1 MAGKVFPE
9 DILRAWNTRQRARLS
24 SMFYELRNGK
34 AEGTN
39 ERTRERRIEL
49 QLIATRTRHT
59 WGRVRGRAT
68 PTGLARAEPRLEAET

>member
-39 ERTRERRIEL
+39 ERTNEGEENRI
-49 QLIATRTRHT
+49 TTHSHT
-59 WGRVRGRAT
+59 DAAHMGES
-68 PTGLARAEPRLEAET
+68 ARASDADRPGKS